1 MIKIHNV
8 LLFISVTFLLSSC
21 GVIFGGSKYS
31 ASVIARNRLD
41 VKVSLNNGMS
51 VGKGNA
57 MGVFMRKDPLVVNV
71 TAPDCL
77 PQTWYFNPKIRT
89 GNLVLSFFGFG
100 MAGVIVDLVTGAC
113 YQPNFKGDP
122 MIDRV
127 SRKEFV
133 FSVDYRGC
141 RD

>member
-1 MIKIHNV
+1 MIKIYKV
-8 LLFISVTFLLSSC
+8 LVFISVAFLLSSC

-31 ASVIARNRLD
+31 ASVIARNKPG
-41 VKVSLNNGMS
+41 VTVSVNNGM
-51 VGKGNA
+51 VTGKGNA
-57 MGVFMRKDPLVVNV
+57 MGVFMRKDPLMVNV

-77 PQTWYFNPKIRT
+77 PQTWFFNPKVRT
-89 GNLVLSFFGFG
+89 GNMILSFLGFG
-100 MAGVIVDLVTGAC
+100 MVGVLVDLATGAC
-113 YQPNFKGDP
+113 YQPNFQGDP
-122 MIDRV
+122 MIQRV

>member
-1 MIKIHNV
+1 MIKIYKV
-8 LLFISVTFLLSSC
+8 LVFISVTFLMSSC

-31 ASVIARNRLD
+31 ASVIARNRPD
-41 VKVSLNNGMS
+41 VTVSLNNGMN

-89 GNLVLSFFGFG
+89 GNLILTILGFG
-100 MAGVIVDLVTGAC
+100 ITGVIVDMVTGAC

-122 MIDRV
+122 MIQRV